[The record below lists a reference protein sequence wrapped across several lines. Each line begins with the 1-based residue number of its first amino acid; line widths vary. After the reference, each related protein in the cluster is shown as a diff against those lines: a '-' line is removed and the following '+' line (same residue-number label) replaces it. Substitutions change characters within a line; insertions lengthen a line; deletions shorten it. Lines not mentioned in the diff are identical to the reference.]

1 MINQSRDVAPPVR
14 PRAPLVP
21 GQIFSTTTG
30 ASIDPSGGRRGFDF
44 RHYWHSLVE
53 KIWVVALCIVA
64 GLFLGLGYLAST
76 AKLYQGHTVLE
87 VEMEEPSLIESDR
100 ASARGARDFLS
111 SEQALRTIEQNLDN
125 RTLMARVIHVEGL
138 ANDGGRAFLGKSVK
152 ANAKTTPAPSS
163 PRPGAAS
170 SSTASVSNADL
181 VAPAFTPLEE
191 AMGGTL
197 AKMVKPVVRRSS
209 RLIDLYVTNYDPV
222 IAQRLAEA
230 VAREYIRSAIER
242 RMGFSQQSLRYLLE
256 EEERLKNNLRKSEHA
271 VAEYKEKTPDAL
283 QLGGGAASTGA
294 QPGAGSGAGTT
305 RGGLVEDKLQELTSK
320 LTAAKA
326 DRMRLE
332 GELKQVEQTGENV
345 DGLVAIPSIGSAT
358 LVADRRRDVVQLE
371 ATVATLSQR
380 YKEKHPKMLA
390 ARAALTEARAALK
403 RTVLAQPAVLKS
415 TIEQAHTTEAN
426 LTVAAR
432 EQEKAALA
440 LNKAAIGYQE
450 LARQAE
456 TDRALYESVL
466 RQIKETNLTKDVKT
480 TPISIVE
487 HSPVPRFPVSPSIP
501 KSIILGL
508 LGGLALGLGFVYV
521 VDIMDRSIKTVDQAE
536 TTLALPV
543 LSAVPEIRSKKGARD
558 GQTPTDSK
566 PPAASASYRLMAEAP
581 EGPTAEAFRNLR
593 ASLALLGPEA
603 ERKVFLFTSAVPN
616 EGKSFSSAN
625 YALALA
631 QQGYRV
637 LLIDG
642 DLRRPSLHKIFLPTS
657 GQVADEDD
665 SKGVVDCLVGT
676 ADLSSAVR
684 KAETGR
690 FETEATE
697 KATATGGELS
707 VLTGGRRAPNPAEL
721 LSGPA
726 FGRLLSE
733 ATSLYDRIVI
743 DTAPVLAVSDTLLMT
758 PLVQTVCV
766 VVYAGK
772 TPRNAVQR
780 ALGML
785 TGAGGRPAGVIL
797 NRMPRRRGSGYY
809 YYYATHGYGKGAYG
823 SYGSYGSYGGYG
835 GYGYGSYGHRRHSKN
850 GEDKAGEKS

>member
-1 MINQSRDVAPPVR
+1 MINQSRDVAPPPVK
-14 PRAPLVP
+14 PHAPLVP

-30 ASIDPSGGRRGFDF
+30 ASIDPTGGRRGFDF

-53 KIWVVALCIVA
+53 KIWVVALCVVA
-64 GLFLGLGYLAST
+64 GLFLGLGYLAT
-76 AKLYQGHTVLE
+76 TPKLYQGHTVLE
-87 VEMEEPSLIESDR
+87 VEMEEPSLIEGDHAT
-100 ASARGARDFLS
+100 ASGARSFLS

-197 AKMVKPVVRRSS
+197 AKMVKPVVRRNS

-283 QLGGGAASTGA
+283 QLGGGAAATGTQTGA
-294 QPGAGSGAGTT
+294 GAGTAT

-332 GELKQVEQTGENV
+332 GELRQVEQTGENV

-358 LVADRRRDVVQLE
+358 LVADHRKDVVQLE

-403 RTVLAQPAVLKS
+403 RAVLAQPAVLKS

-426 LTVAAR
+426 LTVAVR

-521 VDIMDRSIKTVDQAE
+521 VDILDRSIKTVDQAE

-543 LSAVPEIRSKKGARD
+543 LSAVPEIRKKAAGD
-558 GQTPTDSK
+558 SQTPTDSK
-566 PPAASASYRLMAEAP
+566 APAASASYRLMAEAP

-665 SKGVVDCLVGT
+665 SKGVVDCLVGA
-676 ADLSSAVR
+676 ADLSSAAR

-690 FETEATE
+690 FEIAASE

-733 ATSLYDRIVI
+733 ATRLYDRVII

-809 YYYATHGYGKGAYG
+809 YYYATHGYGKG
-823 SYGSYGSYGGYG
+823 SYGSYGGYSGYGGYGYG
-835 GYGYGSYGHRRHSKN
+835 GYGYGSYGRHSKN
-850 GEDKAGEKS
+850 GEGKAEEKS

>member
-1 MINQSRDVAPPVR
+1 
-14 PRAPLVP
+14 
-21 GQIFSTTTG
+21 
-30 ASIDPSGGRRGFDF
+30 
-44 RHYWHSLVE
+44 
-53 KIWVVALCIVA
+53 
-64 GLFLGLGYLAST
+64 
-76 AKLYQGHTVLE
+76 
-87 VEMEEPSLIESDR
+87 
-100 ASARGARDFLS
+100 
-111 SEQALRTIEQNLDN
+111 
-125 RTLMARVIHVEGL
+125 
-138 ANDGGRAFLGKSVK
+138 
-152 ANAKTTPAPSS
+152 
-163 PRPGAAS
+163 
-170 SSTASVSNADL
+170 
-181 VAPAFTPLEE
+181 
-191 AMGGTL
+191 MGGTL
-197 AKMVKPVVRRSS
+197 ARMVKPVVRRNS

-283 QLGGGAASTGA
+283 QLGGGAAATGTQTGA
-294 QPGAGSGAGTT
+294 GAGTGSA

-320 LTAAKA
+320 LTGAKA

-345 DGLVAIPSIGSAT
+345 EALLAIPSIGSAN

-440 LNKAAIGYQE
+440 LNKAAIGYEE

-508 LGGLALGLGFVYV
+508 LSGLALGLGFVYV
-521 VDIMDRSIKTVDQAE
+521 VDILDRSIKTVDQAE

-543 LSAVPEIRSKKGARD
+543 LSAVPEIRRKDAD
-558 GQTPTDSK
+558 GEVPTDSK
-566 PPAASASYRLMAEAP
+566 APAATASYRLMAEAP

-593 ASLALLGPEA
+593 ASLALLGPES
-603 ERKVFLFTSAVPN
+603 ERRVFLFTSAVPN

-642 DLRRPSLHKIFLPTS
+642 DLRRPSLHKIFVRTS
-657 GQVADEDD
+657 GEVADEDN
-665 SKGVVDCLVGT
+665 SKGVVDCLVG
-676 ADLSSAVR
+676 AVDLSSAVR

-690 FETEATE
+690 FETEASE

-766 VVYAGK
+766 VVHAGK

-785 TGAGGRPAGVIL
+785 TGAGGRPAGGIL
-797 NRMPRRRGSGYY
+797 NRISRRRGSGDY

-823 SYGSYGSYGGYG
+823 
-835 GYGYGSYGHRRHSKN
+835 
-850 GEDKAGEKS
+850 